1 MTAAHCVLS
10 LTNTSDIVV
19 RAGEWD
25 TQTAGEIFPH
35 QDRVVSEVKIHEH
48 YRPGSHFNDI
58 ALLFL
63 EKPFE
68 IAENV
73 NTVCLPP
80 QDHVFDHQRCFATGW
95 GESVVAL
102 FA

>member
-1 MTAAHCVLS
+1 MTAGHCVIDLKNI
-10 LTNTSDIVV
+10 TNIVI

-25 TQTAGEIFPH
+25 TQTDDEIFPH
-35 QDRVVSEVKIHEH
+35 QDRIVTEVKIHER
-48 YRPGSHFNDI
+48 YRPGSHFNDV

-63 EKPFE
+63 EKPID

-80 QDHVFDHQRCFATGW
+80 QDFVFDHQRCFATGW
-95 GESVVAL
+95 GKYLA
-102 FA
+102 FR